1 MKRLIAILILAAM
14 LMSSCGE
21 VSAAKPPLVGV
32 DESGNIE
39 TVDRSVLPDNSQP
52 ASDEWSESRYYP
64 LVKASSGA
72 YCNGFLYFID
82 DSGYYIKSTD
92 FATGKTDLCC
102 KDPLCD
108 HGKTEK
114 GGINMA
120 SDCTALASGSR
131 IIAREEKGHT
141 VLYYDARV
149 GLDCELRRF
158 DINENKVSVL
168 AELESYLLTDFYF
181 YGDDLLL
188 SLAGLGEN
196 MKTGIYRL
204 DKEPTLL
211 IEGFPALIGS
221 DERGIVWR
229 MGSGV
234 YITSSD
240 FSATV
245 ALMSDFNGMA
255 EYYHDGYIYYYAQ
268 NDCVTLQYEPYT
280 GEFEEKYSSGNSG
293 TAYIPRFE
301 WYRIRTKEG
310 AQAELICDNAS
321 MSQTTEFFL
330 DHENGV
336 LYYLPL
342 SPVDRG
348 CVLWKDTSMTPD
360 AAAQMGFSG
369 KPIMKRK
376 IMHSGGC
383 VFALDLVTLEA
394 REVYSGLDGDVTEI
408 YGFIGGSLAVKYEIK
423 DTAKVQA
430 LIESDPPSDS
440 ALVYSAYTLLPLK

>member
-1 MKRLIAILILAAM
+1 MKRLIAILILAVM

-21 VSAAKPPLVGV
+21 KSVQKQPLVGV

-39 TVDRSVLPDNSQP
+39 TVDRSVLPDSSQS
-52 ASDEWSESRYYP
+52 ASDEWPESRYYP

-72 YCNGFLYFID
+72 FCNGFLYYID
-82 DSGYYIKSTD
+82 DGGYYIKSTD
-92 FATGKTDLCC
+92 FATGRTDLCC

-120 SDCTALASGSR
+120 SDCTALTGGSR
-131 IIAREEKGHT
+131 IVAREEKGHT

-168 AELESYLLTDFYF
+168 AELEGYLLTDFYF

-188 SLAGLGEN
+188 SLSGLGED
-196 MKTGIYRL
+196 MKTGVFRL
-204 DKEPTLL
+204 DKELTLL
-211 IEGFPALIGS
+211 IEGFSSFIGS

-229 MGSGV
+229 MGNCV

-240 FSATV
+240 FSAT
-245 ALMSDFNGMA
+245 APLMSNYNGMA
-255 EYYHDGYIYYYAQ
+255 EYYYDGYIYYYAP
-268 NDCVTLQYEPYT
+268 NGYVTLQYEPYT
-280 GEFEEKYSSGNSG
+280 GEFDEKYSSDNSG
-293 TAYIPRFE
+293 TAHIPRFE
-301 WYRIRTKEG
+301 WYRIRTEEG

-321 MSQTTEFFL
+321 MPQGDEFFL
-330 DHENGV
+330 DHQSGV

-348 CVLWKDTSMTPD
+348 YVLWQDNSMSPE

-376 IMHSGGC
+376 IMHSGGG
-383 VFALDLVTLEA
+383 VLALDLTTLQV
-394 REVYSGLDGDVTEI
+394 REVYSALDGDVTEI
-408 YGFIGGSLAVKYEIK
+408 YGVTGGSLAVKYEIK

-430 LIESDPPSDS
+430 LIESDPPSSS
-440 ALVYSAYTLLPLK
+440 ALEYSAYKLLPLK